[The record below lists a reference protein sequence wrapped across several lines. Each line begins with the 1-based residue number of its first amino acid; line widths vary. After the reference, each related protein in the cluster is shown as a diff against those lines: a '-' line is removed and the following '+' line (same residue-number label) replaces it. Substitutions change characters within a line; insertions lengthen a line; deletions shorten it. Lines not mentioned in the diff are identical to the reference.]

1 MGCFSSKVARQFP
14 GHEDPVALASQTACK
29 LPFFFFTLFIHGLQT
44 HGSKSFFFQVFECC
58 ELKTVKLQL
67 LYCHMCGPLM
77 AFEKNFFCFGDHKP
91 QLCWFVV
98 RLLSNFVM
106 FFFLYKK
113 TITIFRIIIFYFL
126 KVLGMKFQCLK
137 LACFSFHCLL
147 LCLCAIETRA
157 LTHLYVHLCM
167 LVNL

>member
-1 MGCFSSKVARQFP
+1 MVLNHFFFKFLSAVNSKQLSYNCCIVTC
-14 GHEDPVALASQTACK
+14 VALFWPLRK
-29 LPFFFFTLFIHGLQT
+29 LSFVLEIINPNYVDLWFVYYLILYCFFFF
-44 HGSKSFFFQVFECC
+44 
-58 ELKTVKLQL
+58 
-67 LYCHMCGPLM
+67 
-77 AFEKNFFCFGDHKP
+77 
-91 QLCWFVV
+91 
-98 RLLSNFVM
+98 
-106 FFFLYKK
+106 YKK